1 MIRRLA
7 LPCCLLLALLAPA
20 AGAQTFTPQSS
31 SGLHLTFTTERAG
44 PTRVLIFGEVSN
56 STNAP
61 CQRVVLLAEGLD
73 ESGRVVSRA
82 RGWVGGT
89 IPSRGKSSFE
99 LRLSASGS
107 ERRYR
112 VQIEA
117 FEFLETGN

>member
-1 MIRRLA
+1 MIRHLA
-7 LPCCLLLALLAPA
+7 LPWLLLAALAPA
-20 AGAQTFTPQSS
+20 AAAQTVTPQSS
-31 SGLHLTFTTERAG
+31 SGLHLTFSTERTG

-56 STNAP
+56 STNSP

-82 RGWVGGT
+82 RGWVSGS

-99 LRLSASGS
+99 LRLLAAGS